1 MRRVLSTLLLLSILL
16 LVQPSLGVS
25 AQVYYFQV
33 EKLIADVYWES
44 DGTVRVEYEI
54 FFYNDPSADRMEYI
68 DIGVPTSS
76 YSLSS
81 ISATIDGIPI
91 TNIESS
97 PYVSPGVALG
107 LGANAVPPGSRAVV
121 RVSISGVRNA
131 LYFGDEE
138 AYASALFSPNWFDRE
153 YVYGSTALT
162 VRYHLPP
169 GVLPEEP
176 RWHESPSGWPQDAP
190 ATGLDSNG
198 RIVYEWS
205 NSNANGYTA
214 YVFGAS
220 FPSQYVPEQVLQT
233 ERPEIGTRLDAGEL
247 IPLFCFGGFFL
258 IAIFFV
264 VIGLTSANRRK
275 LDYLPPKISIE
286 GHGIKRGL
294 TAVDA
299 AILLET
305 DLDRVFTM
313 VLFSVIK
320 KGAVKVVEEE
330 PLKIE
335 KLTPQPEGL
344 RAYETGFVKAMLK
357 SDKKVRSRK
366 LQDVAISLVKSVQKK
381 MKGFS
386 LKETKAYYRSIV
398 KQAWNQVETAE
409 TPEVRS
415 ERFAESL
422 EWSMLDRDFNGRTQ
436 RVFRSGPVFVPIWW
450 GNYRPSTVT
459 SGGGRAVGTT
469 PTSVS
474 VSHSRSSPLPTL
486 PGSDFAANIVGGIES
501 TAGNIVSNISD
512 FTGRVTK
519 TTNPPPPPSSRG
531 GGGRSFGGGSS
542 CACAC
547 ACAGCAC
554 ACAGGGR

>member
-107 LGANAVPPGSRAVV
+107 LGANAIPPGSRAVV

>member
-107 LGANAVPPGSRAVV
+107 LGANAIPPGSRAVV

-138 AYASALFSPNWFDRE
+138 AFASALFSPNWFDRE

-233 ERPEIGTRLDAGEL
+233 ERPEIGTRLDVGEL

>member
-1 MRRVLSTLLLLSILL
+1 
-16 LVQPSLGVS
+16 
-25 AQVYYFQV
+25 
-33 EKLIADVYWES
+33 
-44 DGTVRVEYEI
+44 
-54 FFYNDPSADRMEYI
+54 MEDI
-68 DIGVPTSS
+68 DIGIPTSS

-81 ISATIDGIPI
+81 ISATIDGKPI
-91 TNIESS
+91 TNIENS
-97 PYVSPGVALG
+97 PYVSPGIALG
-107 LGANAVPPGSRAVV
+107 LGANAIPPGSRGVL
-121 RVSISGVRNA
+121 RISIPGVRNA
-131 LYFGDEE
+131 LYFGDEDG
-138 AYASALFSPNWFDRE
+138 YASALFSPNWFGQE
-153 YVYGSTALT
+153 YVYGSTVLT

-176 RWHESPSGWPQDAP
+176 RWHESPSGWPADAP
-190 ATGLDSNG
+190 ATGLDSDG

-205 NSNANGYTA
+205 NPNANGYTA

-233 ERPEIGTRLDAGEL
+233 EPPDIGSRLDVDEL
-247 IPLFCFGGFFL
+247 IPLFCVGGFIL
-258 IAIFFV
+258 LAIFFV
-264 VIGLTSANRRK
+264 AIGITSTNRRK

-313 VLFSVIK
+313 MLFSVIK
-320 KGAVKVVEEE
+320 KRAVKVVEEE

-335 KLTPQPEGL
+335 KLSPEPEGL
-344 RAYETGFVKAMLK
+344 RAYETGFVNAMLEPN
-357 SDKKVRSRK
+357 KKKRSRK
-366 LQDVAISLVKSVQKK
+366 LQDVAVNLVKSVQKK

-422 EWSMLDRDFNGRTQ
+422 EWSMLDHDFNGRTQ
-436 RVFRSGPVFVPIWW
+436 RVFRTGPVFVPIWW
-450 GNYRPSTVT
+450 GNYRPSSVT
-459 SGGGRAVGTT
+459 SGGGRAVVTT

-474 VSHSRSSPLPTL
+474 VSHSRSSPLPSL

-501 TAGNIVSNISD
+501 TAGSIVSNVSD
-512 FTGRVTK
+512 FTGGVTK
-519 TTNPPPPPSSRG
+519 TTNPPPPPSSRS

>member
-138 AYASALFSPNWFDRE
+138 AFASALFSPNWFDRE

>member
-233 ERPEIGTRLDAGEL
+233 ERPEIGTRLDVGEL